1 MLPDFV
7 FIFSF
12 IRIFAGVFTRK
23 MEDCLGVR
31 AHMILTIRQ
40 IHSNVSSKEMFLKH
54 SFSDF
59 YIFIFILNTVW
70 EDLCFC
76 SPLMKLTLAS
86 KVENLRRN
94 YP

>member
-59 YIFIFILNTVW
+59 YIFIFVSISLCDFFYYFENENVILLYSW
-70 EDLCFC
+70 YIF
-76 SPLMKLTLAS
+76 
-86 KVENLRRN
+86 
-94 YP
+94 